1 MELLEIYS
9 TENAKFYLL
18 KLLFIKVRCLV
29 NVNKMYGLLRS
40 VWSNLFWYVKVYMF
54 LKFIQYTLH

>member
-1 MELLEIYS
+1 MELLEIFS
-9 TENAKFYLL
+9 KENAKFYLL

-40 VWSNLFWYVKVYMF
+40 V
-54 LKFIQYTLH
+54 

>member
-9 TENAKFYLL
+9 KENAKVYLL

-40 VWSNLFWYVKVYMF
+40 V
-54 LKFIQYTLH
+54 